1 MTQEQKVNKDNVLV
15 GLDGTYNEKI
25 HKKLNSIIHNICQNK
40 IRTNPSIS
48 LEDLKQDCWLRI
60 YEVINQNLKK
70 GRELEISYLI
80 VTAQTQALG
89 ICQKN
94 SKHTEN
100 IDDFATML
108 LSSSDNGG
116 GDSHNQLNVA
126 KAKLEYEISLT
137 KPNESEAAD
146 LRISLEDLLE
156 NLVDTE
162 YYLAKNLILI
172 KYVKQV
178 NGTSSKIINMYK
190 KFYDT
195 LDIEHRNILDNMDK
209 FTNNA
214 AFKVLNMRATDN
226 LSTKVRR
233 DVENILSCL
242 CV

>member
-1 MTQEQKVNKDNVLV
+1 MTREQKVNKENVLV
-15 GLDGTYNEKI
+15 GLDGTYNENI

-40 IRTNPSIS
+40 VRTNQSIS
-48 LEDLKQDCWLRI
+48 LDDLKQDCWLRI

-80 VTAQTQALG
+80 VTAQSQALG
-89 ICQKN
+89 VCQKN
-94 SKHTEN
+94 SKHNEN

-108 LSSSDNGG
+108 LSSYDTGG
-116 GDSHNQLNVA
+116 NNRSNLNVA
-126 KAKLEYEISLT
+126 KSNLEYKISLN
-137 KPNESEAAD
+137 KPIESDSTD
-146 LRISLEDLLE
+146 LRISLEELLDGL
-156 NLVDTE
+156 NDSE

-178 NGTSSKIINMYK
+178 NGTSSKIISMYN
-190 KFYDT
+190 KFYNT
-195 LDIEHRNILDNMDK
+195 LDSKHKEILDNMDK

-226 LSTKVRR
+226 LSTKVRK
-233 DVENILSCL
+233 DIKTILSSL

>member
-1 MTQEQKVNKDNVLV
+1 MTQEQKVNKENVLV

-48 LEDLKQDCWLRI
+48 LDDLKQDCWLRI

-70 GRELEISYLI
+70 GKELEISYLI
-80 VTAQTQALG
+80 VTAQSQALG
-89 ICQKN
+89 VCQKN
-94 SKHTEN
+94 AKHVEN

-108 LSSSDNGG
+108 LSSSDNGSG
-116 GDSHNQLNVA
+116 ANNDKLNVA

-137 KPNESEAAD
+137 KPNESDATD
-146 LRISLEDLLE
+146 LRISLEELLE
-156 NLVDTE
+156 GLVDSD

-178 NGTSSKIINMYK
+178 NGTSSKILSMYH
-190 KFYDT
+190 KFYNT
-195 LDIEHRNILDNMDK
+195 LDLEHRNILDSMDK